1 MRKIIYALVYLI
13 ALVAGVCLLVF
24 NHQAMEE
31 TCPVL
36 RYVIMGAGVAFV
48 IPGICFLIASLRPR
62 RDSNGVVVSRP
73 WFSTIMGV
81 IALVWGILLL
91 CMPSGFLGN
100 LNISLGV
107 SLIIVSLAQIVWI
120 VKGRRI
126 NGAPVWLY
134 IIPILT
140 VAAGVWI
147 IFMETDFQN
156 PGREHSLG
164 SIVAGAAFII
174 LAINGFA
181 SLPRRKKTVSDIEKE
196 TRRLAKEQKKAVKEE
211 AREAKQRLEQA
222 KANSEAALRNEE
234 AARKAVEETQQKEAG
249 SSVPAAESEISGESG
264 EKEEKKTIEE
274 TK

>member
-1 MRKIIYALVYLI
+1 
-13 ALVAGVCLLVF
+13 
-24 NHQAMEE
+24 
-31 TCPVL
+31 
-36 RYVIMGAGVAFV
+36 
-48 IPGICFLIASLRPR
+48 
-62 RDSNGVVVSRP
+62 
-73 WFSTIMGV
+73 
-81 IALVWGILLL
+81 
-91 CMPSGFLGN
+91 
-100 LNISLGV
+100 
-107 SLIIVSLAQIVWI
+107 
-120 VKGRRI
+120 
-126 NGAPVWLY
+126 
-134 IIPILT
+134 
-140 VAAGVWI
+140 
-147 IFMETDFQN
+147 METDFQN

-234 AARKAVEETQQKEAG
+234 AARKAVEETQQKEARA
-249 SSVPAAESEISGESG
+249 SSPVAESENSG